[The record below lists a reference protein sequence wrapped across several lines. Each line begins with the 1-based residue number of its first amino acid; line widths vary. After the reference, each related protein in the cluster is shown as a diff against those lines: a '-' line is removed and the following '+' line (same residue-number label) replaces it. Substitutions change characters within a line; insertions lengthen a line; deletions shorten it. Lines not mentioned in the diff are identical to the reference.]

1 MKLSNARIRTAMIL
15 GIVVASSAGCTLV
28 NKIRAKNQLNEAA
41 RAYKENRRAEAEDHA
56 RRALELDPNNK
67 VAPIFIAR
75 ILHAQYATGVD
86 TPENIAKAKE
96 AIAAYQKILQN
107 DPNGQNSEEAYKAVA
122 ALYGAIKE
130 EQKLREWISQ
140 RANDPNMPSEKR
152 SEAYAVLAGKDWYCS
167 FEITERP
174 ESKQVQTGGA
184 TKVVYKK
191 PKDPK
196 DFDAAQKC
204 STQGLEEANKAIQL
218 DPNNEPAW
226 SYMMSLYTEKAK
238 LAEMDGKMDQKTQYE
253 KKADDA
259 RKQDL
264 VLTKRKEE
272 AAAAASSG
280 PATQ

>member
-15 GIVVASSAGCTLV
+15 GMVIASSAGCTLV

-41 RAYKENRRAEAEDHA
+41 RAYRENRRAEAEEHA

-75 ILHAQYATGVD
+75 ILHAQYTSGVD
-86 TPENIAKAKE
+86 TPENIAKANE

-107 DPNGQNSEEAYKAVA
+107 DPNGPNSEEAYKAVA

-130 EQKLREWISQ
+130 ERKLRDWITR
-140 RANDPNMPSEKR
+140 RATDRDMPTEKR
-152 SEAYAVLAGKDWYCS
+152 AEAYAVLAGKDWYCS

-174 ESKQVQTGGA
+174 ESKQVETGGTA
-184 TKVVYKK
+184 KLVYKK

-196 DFDAAQKC
+196 DFDTAQKC
-204 STQGLEEANKAIQL
+204 STQGLEEANNAIKL

-226 SYMMSLYTEKAK
+226 AYMMSLYTEKAK
-238 LAEMDGKMDQKTQYE
+238 LAQMDGKMDQKAQYE
-253 KKADDA
+253 KKADEA

-272 AAAAASSG
+272 AAASASPGS
-280 PATQ
+280 ATQ